1 MCSGVLGIGDRGLGI
16 AGRKVRERAER
27 EHRIVA
33 AARRIAESE
42 GWDAVTI
49 RRLASE
55 IEYSQ
60 PVLYS
65 HFENR
70 DAIVT
75 AVAVEGFQEITV
87 ALREA
92 ESGSTER
99 RDALENVAMAYLA
112 FALSRP
118 ALYEAMFVLPTNL
131 RFAEAGTRPQLGAA
145 FEALA
150 IVVAPFCDDV
160 AVVTEAFWAAL
171 HGFAELE
178 RSGRIRPRTR
188 GERIALIVRAIA
200 VSEGSPPDQVSSGP
214 SAAPPLQSPSPPTG
228 RREGSS
234 FAESR
239 HARLEAAPYAIVRT
253 TPPSTRKEAPVVADA
268 CSEQT

>member
-1 MCSGVLGIGDRGLGI
+1 MGI
-16 AGRKVRERAER
+16 AERKGRERAER

-33 AARRIAESE
+33 AARVIAERE

-49 RRLASE
+49 RRLAEE

-75 AVAVEGFQEITV
+75 AVAVEGFRDITA
-87 ALREA
+87 ALRKA
-92 ESGSTER
+92 ASGSTGR
-99 RDALENVAMAYLA
+99 NALKNVAMAYLA

-131 RFAEAGTRPQLGAA
+131 RFAEAGTRPELQAG

-150 IVVAPFCDDV
+150 
-160 AVVTEAFWAAL
+160 AVVTPFCVDAALVTETFWAAL
-171 HGFAELE
+171 HGLVELE
-178 RSGRIRPRTR
+178 RSGRVRPKARD
-188 GERIALIVRAIA
+188 ERIALVVRAIV
-200 VSEGSPPDQVSSGP
+200 VSKNSSP
-214 SAAPPLQSPSPPTG
+214 
-228 RREGSS
+228 
-234 FAESR
+234 
-239 HARLEAAPYAIVRT
+239 ARG
-253 TPPSTRKEAPVVADA
+253 
-268 CSEQT
+268 